1 MAPRKFDIGIDP
13 AQLEAVAREM
23 GLLPDKIQRGIIAT
37 VNEAADDTVSR
48 GISYITERIGLTPEY
63 ISKHLRVTK
72 RASNGSDIAIITAN
86 RRPVL
91 LSRFDARQAFRTS
104 RDKRGRSG
112 GRVRGGVSVAVKP
125 GQRHTMASA
134 FLIRLKGSGVTGV
147 AVRPTAENRSAFN
160 KREWKEAD
168 NLGYAVL
175 HGPSVSQL
183 IRSALTDGVLM
194 PPVDEFAANLL
205 KRITNV

>member
-72 RASNGSDIAIITAN
+72 RASNGSDIAIITGN

-91 LSRFDARQAFRTS
+91 LSRFDARQTFRPS

-194 PPVDEFAANLL
+194 PPVEEFAANLL

>member
-1 MAPRKFDIGIDP
+1 MAPRSYDFGIDP
-13 AQLEAVAREM
+13 TQLAAMAEEM

-48 GISYITERIGLTPEY
+48 GIAYVTERVNLTPEY
-63 ISKHLRVTK
+63 ISRHLKVTK
-72 RASNGSDIAIITAN
+72 RANKGSDIAIVTAT

-91 LSRFDARQAFRTS
+91 LSRFDSRQAFRPS

-125 GQRHTMASA
+125 GRRITMASA
-134 FLIRLKGSGVTGV
+134 FLIRLKGSGATGV
-147 AVRPTAENRSAFN
+147 AVRPTQENRSSFN

-168 NLGYAVL
+168 SLGYAVL

-183 IRSALTDGVLM
+183 IRSALTDGILM

-205 KRITNV
+205 KRISNV